1 MKLNIL
7 IGTRGTLPLAMGVL
21 ALAAGCRTVS
31 KGLTESVLERAPSR
45 EWRVHYGSRI
55 QYTLTNETLLDVE
68 FEGTRDADGILVRYP
83 WGLAS
88 QAQCIAD
95 MTAGLLRQVSQRTG
109 VTIATRTT
117 LYLLRLDHRPQ
128 DFDILLTAEPNELP
142 LPLFFTVGQES
153 CEAILA
159 HSRSFPYLL
168 VHELVETS
176 LAGGANG
183 ARVLPD
189 LAWGLPGLRL
199 HINNYTRWFRDGLA
213 NYAGYLAYEVFGRD
227 LPGEQR
233 LAYRETLVHANPFSS
248 LAQVRDRLFRW
259 PQSADMESERL
270 NYNAA
275 LGLFLLIAD
284 THGEQAIRDILHE
297 LAGRQAVDGSDL
309 IAITNRVL
317 GCGVKRLARDFTF
330 PKVDIELEAM
340 TPALALNRGLELR
353 EGLVVVST
361 PDKSAARRAGLRS
374 KDVITAVGSV
384 PVGGPLDFELG
395 LFKARRQQS
404 VPLTV
409 QRVGAGT
416 LTLELP
422 LKGPPAPD
430 PTLPGKR
437 HNPLE
442 KGRIELTP
450 VVPLS
455 GH

>member
-1 MKLNIL
+1 M
-7 IGTRGTLPLAMGVL
+7 LPLAVGVL

-55 QYTLTNETLLDVE
+55 QYSLTNDTLLDVE
-68 FEGTRDADGILVRYP
+68 FEGTRDANGILVRYP
-83 WGLAS
+83 WGLAD
-88 QAQCIAD
+88 QAQGIAD
-95 MTAGLLRQVSQRTG
+95 TTAGLLRQVEQQTG
-109 VTIATRTT
+109 VNITTRAT

-128 DFDILLTAEPNELP
+128 DFDILLTGEPNELP
-142 LPLFFTVGQES
+142 LPVFFAVGQES
-153 CEAILA
+153 CAAILA

-176 LAGGANG
+176 VAGGSNG

-199 HINNYTRWFRDGLA
+199 HVNNYTRWFRDGLA
-213 NYAGYLAYEVFGRD
+213 NYAGYLAYETFGRD
-227 LPGEQR
+227 LPSAQR
-233 LAYRETLVHANPFSS
+233 MAYREALVHTNPFSS

-259 PQSADMESERL
+259 PQAPDMEAEGR

-284 THGEQAIRDILHE
+284 THGEQAIRAILRE
-297 LAGRQAVDGSDL
+297 LGGRQAVDGSDL

-317 GCGVKRLARDFTF
+317 GGDVKRLARDFTF
-330 PKVDIELEAM
+330 PKIDVELEPM

-353 EGLVVVST
+353 EGLVVVSM
-361 PDKSAARRAGLRS
+361 PEKSVARRAGLRS
-374 KDVITAVGSV
+374 KDVITAVGSM

-395 LFKARRQQS
+395 LFKARRQAS

-409 QRVGAGT
+409 QRAGAGT

-422 LKGPPAPD
+422 LKQPPTPDPAP
-430 PTLPGKR
+430 PGKR

-455 GH
+455 GRG